1 MLSDLGI
8 VREATTFQLGKDQL
22 PIDAD
27 FKPAAIGWHEDEPFD
42 ARFEF
47 LDELLGQTDR
57 LWFVVSGL
65 AIDDFDF
72 HKFLFFIW
80 RSAL

>member
-1 MLSDLGI
+1 
-8 VREATTFQLGKDQL
+8 
-22 PIDAD
+22 
-27 FKPAAIGWHEDEPFD
+27 
-42 ARFEF
+42 
-47 LDELLGQTDR
+47 